1 MYREIRIVNTYACRN
16 AISNSRNIIAVT
28 ITHGNTARIAI
39 TEPEVIS
46 AHEKPI
52 RIFSKA

>member
-1 MYREIRIVNTYACRN
+1 MYRVIRMVNTYACKN

-39 TEPEVIS
+39 TEPVVIN
-46 AHEKPI
+46 AQENPI
-52 RIFSKA
+52 RIFSRA